1 MQLSPVDQ
9 ETEQDSEGSLLNK
22 GSGTVSLCG
31 GPANQRHSAF
41 HTMRIPKRSNSEG
54 RNAVWSTQFQRL
66 QIHVQL
72 TSQTWACSEQSKV
85 AHLIVA
91 SKQDQREA
99 ETRLASKPCVP

>member
-22 GSGTVSLCG
+22 GSGTLSLCG

-54 RNAVWSTQFQRL
+54 RNAVWSTQFLRL
-66 QIHVQL
+66 QIHAQL
-72 TSQTWACSEQSKV
+72 TPQAWACSEQNEV
-85 AHLIVA
+85 ARLIVA

-99 ETRLASKPCVP
+99 ETRLASKPCVL